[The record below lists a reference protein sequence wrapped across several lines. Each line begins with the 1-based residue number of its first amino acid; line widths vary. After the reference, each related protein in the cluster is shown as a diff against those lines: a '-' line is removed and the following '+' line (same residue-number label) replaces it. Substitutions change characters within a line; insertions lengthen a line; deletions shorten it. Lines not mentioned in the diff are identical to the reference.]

1 MGGFW
6 VERRV
11 RRASYWVRKALPTPP
26 RPITATKMGV
36 GVVMVGE
43 WVVGGS
49 EQLGG
54 KDGICFEVVAG

>member
-11 RRASYWVRKALPTPP
+11 RRVSYWVRKALPTPP

-36 GVVMVGE
+36 GVVMVVRQ
-43 WVVGGS
+43 WVVG
-49 EQLGG
+49 
-54 KDGICFEVVAG
+54 EVWEVDEKMDLF